1 MRPTT
6 TWEEPPLVFSTCI
19 QLPLARQA
27 RRISMTVDLSQEN
40 PVSDRA
46 DRVLLCSR
54 QG

>member
-1 MRPTT
+1 M
-6 TWEEPPLVFSTCI
+6 FSVWV

-27 RRISMTVDLSQEN
+27 RRISMTVDLSHEK

-46 DRVLLCSR
+46 ERVLLCSR